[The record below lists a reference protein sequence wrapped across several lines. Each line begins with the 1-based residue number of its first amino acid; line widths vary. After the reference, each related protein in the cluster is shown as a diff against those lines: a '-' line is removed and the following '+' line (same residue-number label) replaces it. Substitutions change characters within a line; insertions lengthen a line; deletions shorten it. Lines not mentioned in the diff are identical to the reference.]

1 MSTASKT
8 SGISLAL
15 AAAALFAGL
24 PAPSPASGDSV
35 RCFGVND
42 CRGRGT
48 CATAHNQCAGQNAC
62 RGQGV
67 LDMSREACETAEGRI
82 EE

>member
-1 MSTASKT
+1 MLADSKV
-8 SGISLAL
+8 SGISVAI
-15 AAAALFAGL
+15 AAASLFAGL
-24 PAPSPASGDSV
+24 PAQTPAGGETV

-42 CRGRGT
+42 CRARGA
-48 CATAHNQCAGQNAC
+48 CATANNQCAGQNAC

-67 LDMSREACETAEGRI
+67 LELSREACERAKGRI